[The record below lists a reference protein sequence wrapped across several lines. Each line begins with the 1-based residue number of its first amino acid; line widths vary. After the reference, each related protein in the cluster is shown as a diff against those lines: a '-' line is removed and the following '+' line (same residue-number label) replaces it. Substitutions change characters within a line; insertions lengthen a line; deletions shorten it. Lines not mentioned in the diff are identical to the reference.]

1 MQKININGNEQE
13 ISVDVIANIRE
24 EVNKLSELKNE
35 LINQDNLEEIK
46 DELMKASSII
56 EEIHSMEYT
65 NVRNFSKL
73 QFVYS
78 TLNLAVQKY
87 EIEQEMEILSKV
99 SKRIDRDI
107 TILEEKLKD
116 VQNKQT
122 ELDNKSIKLEQQTEK
137 AEERNNNLV
146 YNLLGFLT
154 AFSIVSAVVGVV
166 ANINGTINIMI
177 FMAFTILLLLTTLIG
192 LHNFYENNNK
202 RENKL
207 QDNYFLWKVVAVI
220 IVFLIVASGIKTL
233 RDNKENIFNYIDN
246 KIEKVIEEKVNERI
260 NKEELAT

>member
-1 MQKININGNEQE
+1 MQKININDSEQE
-13 ISVDVIANIRE
+13 ISVDIIANITE
-24 EVNKLSELKNE
+24 QLNKLEELKSQLIDENNIEITKEE
-35 LINQDNLEEIK
+35 LT
-46 DELMKASSII
+46 KASSLI
-56 EEIHSMEYT
+56 EDVHTMEIAQT
-65 NVRNFSKL
+65 NNKKFSKL
-73 QFVYS
+73 QFIFNS
-78 TLNLAVQKY
+78 LNLSVQKY
-87 EIEQEMEILSKV
+87 EIEQEMEILSKISSNINREV
-99 SKRIDRDI
+99 R
-107 TILEEKLKD
+107 ILEDKLKYT
-116 VQNKQT
+116 QIKQE
-122 ELDNKSIKLEQQTEK
+122 ELEKQTEK

-177 FMAFTILLLLTTLIG
+177 FVAFTILLLLTTLIG

-220 IVFLIVASGIKTL
+220 TVFLIVASGIKTL

-246 KIEKVIEEKVNERI
+246 KIEKTIEEKVNKII
-260 NKEELAT
+260 NKEELAN